1 MSRDVL
7 TVRLVNGRVVTL
19 DGPVARREIAA
30 GRAMP
35 VTERETAMLAPPETA
50 ARPRGRARR
59 HGG

>member
-19 DGPVARREIAA
+19 DGPAARREIAA

-35 VTERETAMLAPPETA
+35 ATERETAMLAPPETA
-50 ARPRGRARR
+50 THPPRRARKR
-59 HGG
+59 GG